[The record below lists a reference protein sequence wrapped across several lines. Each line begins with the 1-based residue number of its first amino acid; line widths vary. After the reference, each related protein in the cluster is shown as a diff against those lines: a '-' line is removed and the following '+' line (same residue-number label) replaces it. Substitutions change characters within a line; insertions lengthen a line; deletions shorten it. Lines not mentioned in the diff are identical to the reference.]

1 MFFFQIDAQKIH
13 FLGQERIPPK
23 NEKCKVFASENNQTY
38 IIILDLMVRQDQI
51 LSLLHIVQSIK
62 VNCTGY
68 ISLYSE
74 VK

>member
-1 MFFFQIDAQKIH
+1 MFFFQIDAQEIH
-13 FLGQERIPPK
+13 FLGQKQIPPK
-23 NEKCKVFASENNQTY
+23 NGTCKAFASENNQTY